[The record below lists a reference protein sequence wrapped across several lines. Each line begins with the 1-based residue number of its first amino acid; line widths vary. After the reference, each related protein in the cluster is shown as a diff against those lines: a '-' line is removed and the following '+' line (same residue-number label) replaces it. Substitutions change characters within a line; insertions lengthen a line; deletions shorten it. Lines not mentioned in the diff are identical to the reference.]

1 MPDKELDNNLTS
13 VSTVSNS
20 LIEVNNTDLNQ
31 ESLEILNQLIAE
43 HDVEKTKDLTYLFN
57 QNQNKKTM
65 VRMDKLSDLQDKLVA
80 QFAKRVQERP
90 DEISN
95 QDLLQALKITQN
107 IVERG
112 QKQIMGVDDTPLI
125 QINQQ
130 TNTVNMTDDPTQTL
144 NKDARERVKN
154 VVANLLTNIVKDST
168 TTYSTT
174 SIPSDYAHSY
184 DLDKDEK

>member
-1 MPDKELDNNLTS
+1 MEKDEVKLPTEASSNEL
-13 VSTVSNS
+13 V
-20 LIEVNNTDLNQ
+20 EVNNSDLNK
-31 ESLEILNQLIAE
+31 ESLELLNQIIAE

-65 VRMDKLSDLQDKLVA
+65 VRVDKLSDLQDKLVS
-80 QFAKRVQERP
+80 QLAKRVEEKP
-90 DEISN
+90 DQISN

-130 TNTVNMTDDPTQTL
+130 TNTVNMNDDARGL
-144 NKDARERVKN
+144 NRDARERVKN
-154 VVANLLTNIVKDST
+154 VVANLLTNIVKET
-168 TTYSTT
+168 STT
-174 SIPSDYAHSY
+174 SVVDATAEQE
-184 DLDKDEK
+184 DDED

>member
-1 MPDKELDNNLTS
+1 MEKDEVKLPTEASSNEL
-13 VSTVSNS
+13 V
-20 LIEVNNTDLNQ
+20 EVNNSDLNK
-31 ESLEILNQLIAE
+31 ESLELLNQIIAE

-65 VRMDKLSDLQDKLVA
+65 VRVDKLSDLQDKLVS
-80 QFAKRVQERP
+80 QLAKRVEEKP
-90 DEISN
+90 DQISN

-130 TNTVNMTDDPTQTL
+130 TNTVNMNDDARGL
-144 NKDARERVKN
+144 NRDARERVKN
-154 VVANLLTNIVKDST
+154 VVANLLTNIVKET
-168 TTYSTT
+168 STT
-174 SIPSDYAHSY
+174 SIVDVSTEQED
-184 DLDKDEK
+184 DED

>member
-1 MPDKELDNNLTS
+1 MEKDEVKLPTEASSNEL
-13 VSTVSNS
+13 V
-20 LIEVNNTDLNQ
+20 EVNNSDLNK
-31 ESLEILNQLIAE
+31 ESLELLNQIIAE

-65 VRMDKLSDLQDKLVA
+65 VRVDKLSDLQDKLVS
-80 QFAKRVQERP
+80 QLAKRVEEKP
-90 DEISN
+90 DQISN

-130 TNTVNMTDDPTQTL
+130 TNTVNMNDDARGL
-144 NKDARERVKN
+144 NRDARERVKN
-154 VVANLLTNIVKDST
+154 VVANLLTNIVKET
-168 TTYSTT
+168 STT
-174 SIPSDYAHSY
+174 SVIDASAEQED
-184 DLDKDEK
+184 DED

>member
-1 MPDKELDNNLTS
+1 MEKDEVKLPTEASSNEL
-13 VSTVSNS
+13 V
-20 LIEVNNTDLNQ
+20 EVNNSDLNK
-31 ESLEILNQLIAE
+31 ESLELLNQIIAE

-65 VRMDKLSDLQDKLVA
+65 VRVDKLSDLQDKLVS
-80 QFAKRVQERP
+80 QLAKRVEEKP
-90 DEISN
+90 DQISN

-130 TNTVNMTDDPTQTL
+130 TNTVNMNDDARGL
-144 NKDARERVKN
+144 NRDARERVKN
-154 VVANLLTNIVKDST
+154 VVANLLTNIVKET
-168 TTYSTT
+168 STT
-174 SIPSDYAHSY
+174 SVVDTSVEQED
-184 DLDKDEK
+184 DED

>member
-1 MPDKELDNNLTS
+1 MEKDEVKLPTEASSNEL
-13 VSTVSNS
+13 V
-20 LIEVNNTDLNQ
+20 EVNNSDLNK
-31 ESLEILNQLIAE
+31 ESLELLNQIIAE

-65 VRMDKLSDLQDKLVA
+65 VRVDKLSDLQDKLVS
-80 QFAKRVQERP
+80 QLAKRVEEKP
-90 DEISN
+90 DQISN

-130 TNTVNMTDDPTQTL
+130 TNTVNMNDDARGL
-144 NKDARERVKN
+144 NRDARERVKN
-154 VVANLLTNIVKDST
+154 VVANLLTNIVKET
-168 TTYSTT
+168 STT
-174 SIPSDYAHSY
+174 SVVDVSAEQED
-184 DLDKDEK
+184 DED

>member
-1 MPDKELDNNLTS
+1 MEKDEVKLPTETSSNEL
-13 VSTVSNS
+13 V
-20 LIEVNNTDLNQ
+20 EVNNSDLNK
-31 ESLEILNQLIAE
+31 ESLELLNQIIAE

-65 VRMDKLSDLQDKLVA
+65 VRVDKLSDLQDKLVS
-80 QFAKRVQERP
+80 QLVKRVEEKP
-90 DEISN
+90 DQISN

-130 TNTVNMTDDPTQTL
+130 TNTVNMNDDARGL
-144 NKDARERVKN
+144 NRDARERVKN
-154 VVANLLTNIVKDST
+154 VVANLLTNIVKET
-168 TTYSTT
+168 STT
-174 SIPSDYAHSY
+174 SVVDVSAEQED
-184 DLDKDEK
+184 DED

>member
-1 MPDKELDNNLTS
+1 MEKDEVKLPTETSSNEL
-13 VSTVSNS
+13 V
-20 LIEVNNTDLNQ
+20 EVNNSDLNK
-31 ESLEILNQLIAE
+31 ESLELLNQIIAE

-65 VRMDKLSDLQDKLVA
+65 VRVDKLSDLQDKLVS
-80 QFAKRVQERP
+80 QLAKRVEEKP
-90 DEISN
+90 DQISN

-130 TNTVNMTDDPTQTL
+130 TNTVNMNDDARGL
-144 NKDARERVKN
+144 NRDARERVKN
-154 VVANLLTNIVKDST
+154 VVANLLTNIVKET
-168 TTYSTT
+168 STT
-174 SIPSDYAHSY
+174 SVVDVSAEQED
-184 DLDKDEK
+184 DED

>member
-1 MPDKELDNNLTS
+1 MEKDEVKLPTEASSNEL
-13 VSTVSNS
+13 V
-20 LIEVNNTDLNQ
+20 EVNNSDLNK
-31 ESLEILNQLIAE
+31 ESLELLNQIIAE

-65 VRMDKLSDLQDKLVA
+65 VRVDKLSDLQDKLVS
-80 QFAKRVQERP
+80 QLAKRVEEKP
-90 DEISN
+90 DQISN

-130 TNTVNMTDDPTQTL
+130 TNTVNMNDDARGL
-144 NKDARERVKN
+144 NRDARERVKN
-154 VVANLLTNIVKDST
+154 VVANLLTNIVKET
-168 TTYSTT
+168 STT
-174 SIPSDYAHSY
+174 SVIDASAEQEDGE
-184 DLDKDEK
+184 D

>member
-1 MPDKELDNNLTS
+1 MEKDEVKLPTEASSNEL
-13 VSTVSNS
+13 V
-20 LIEVNNTDLNQ
+20 EVNNSDLNK
-31 ESLEILNQLIAE
+31 ESLELLNQIIAE

-65 VRMDKLSDLQDKLVA
+65 VRVDKLSDLQDKLVS
-80 QFAKRVQERP
+80 QLAKRVEEKP
-90 DEISN
+90 DQISN

-130 TNTVNMTDDPTQTL
+130 TNTVNMNDDARGL
-144 NKDARERVKN
+144 NRDARERVKN
-154 VVANLLTNIVKDST
+154 VVANLLTNIVKET
-168 TTYSTT
+168 STT
-174 SIPSDYAHSY
+174 SVVDVSTEQED
-184 DLDKDEK
+184 DED

>member
-1 MPDKELDNNLTS
+1 MEKDEVKVPIEASSNEL
-13 VSTVSNS
+13 V
-20 LIEVNNTDLNQ
+20 EVNNSDLNK
-31 ESLEILNQLIAE
+31 ESLELLNQIIAE

-65 VRMDKLSDLQDKLVA
+65 VRVDKLSDLQDKLVL
-80 QFAKRVQERP
+80 QLAKRVEERP
-90 DEISN
+90 DQISN

-130 TNTVNMTDDPTQTL
+130 TNTVNMNDDAHGL
-144 NKDARERVKN
+144 NRDARERVKN
-154 VVANLLTNIVKDST
+154 VVANLLTNIVKET
-168 TTYSTT
+168 STT
-174 SIPSDYAHSY
+174 SIVDVSAEQD
-184 DLDKDEK
+184 DED

>member
-1 MPDKELDNNLTS
+1 MEKDEVKLPAEASSNEL
-13 VSTVSNS
+13 V
-20 LIEVNNTDLNQ
+20 EVNNSDLNK
-31 ESLEILNQLIAE
+31 ESLELLNQIIAE

-65 VRMDKLSDLQDKLVA
+65 VRVDKLSDLQDKLVS
-80 QFAKRVQERP
+80 QLAKRVEEKP
-90 DEISN
+90 DQISN

-130 TNTVNMTDDPTQTL
+130 TNTVNMNDDARGL
-144 NKDARERVKN
+144 NRDARERVKN
-154 VVANLLTNIVKDST
+154 VVANLLTNIVKET
-168 TTYSTT
+168 STT
-174 SIPSDYAHSY
+174 SVVDASVEQED
-184 DLDKDEK
+184 DED